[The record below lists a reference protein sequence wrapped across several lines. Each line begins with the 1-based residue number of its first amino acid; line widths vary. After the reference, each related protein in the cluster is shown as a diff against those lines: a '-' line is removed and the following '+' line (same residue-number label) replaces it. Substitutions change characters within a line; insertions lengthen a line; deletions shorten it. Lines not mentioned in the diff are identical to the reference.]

1 MRIREA
7 QGADAP
13 EQREVP
19 TAETHLPEAEQ
30 DAQAALAEAIIQKEV
45 LPAVGAV
52 QETGGGA
59 RALTLT
65 L

>member
-1 MRIREA
+1 M
-7 QGADAP
+7 DAP

-30 DAQAALAEAIIQKEV
+30 DVQAAQAEAVIQKAV

-52 QETGGGA
+52 PETDGGA
-59 RALTLT
+59 KVLTLT

>member
-7 QGADAP
+7 QGVDAP

-30 DAQAALAEAIIQKEV
+30 DVQAAQAEAVIQKAV

-52 QETGGGA
+52 PETDGGA
-59 RALTLT
+59 KVLTLT